1 MFLTIAK
8 FLYVDLKEQRLKM
21 VEPSNEMKELEE
33 GSKTMKLVTAAS
45 YKGQKKDCKC

>member
-21 VEPSNEMKELEE
+21 VEPSNEMRELEE
-33 GSKTMKLVTAAS
+33 GSKKLHLMTPSATKA
-45 YKGQKKDCKC
+45 KKKDCKC